1 MSQAEDLRAQ
11 LTQLEQEEKRLKKMQ
26 STDSESSRKENFGK
40 SKVYN
45 GTKLAIIIIIVFV
58 TIMGTLGS
66 MDFWLFKDFNMD
78 NFVKFLGSFA
88 PLFITL
94 TGSIGIGGVAKNIA
108 KSISGNNTP
117 GEPPADSTASG
128 EDLARSGEM

>member
-1 MSQAEDLRAQ
+1 MSQAEDLRTQ
-11 LTQLEQEEKRLKKMQ
+11 LMQLEQEEKKLKRMQ
-26 STDSESSRKENFGK
+26 LTDSESNRKENFGK

-45 GTKLAIIIIIVFV
+45 GTKLAIIIIIIFV

-66 MDFWLFKDFNMD
+66 MEFWLFKDFNMD
-78 NFVKFLGSFA
+78 NFVKFLSSFA

-108 KSISGNNTP
+108 KSISGNNTTTAIP
-117 GEPPADSTASG
+117 TNSSASG
-128 EDLARSGEM
+128 EDLARSGEV

>member
-45 GTKLAIIIIIVFV
+45 GTKLAIIIIIIFV
-58 TIMGTLGS
+58 AVMGTLGS
-66 MDFWLFKDFNMD
+66 MEFWLFKDFNMD

-117 GEPPADSTASG
+117 GTPPADGTVSG